1 MLTVFAL
8 TSGDFFIYRPLKTLH
23 KTIGWTKSMERK
35 GNKPRPSQAP
45 SKPISPALAEA
56 RRLLAI
62 VEKSQVPFGE
72 SAPIFAR
79 IKAQIDSGKSLS
91 VEDHE
96 HLMRLVK
103 IAKDWNKAE
112 ESSAMTEPDE
122 TLSG

>member
-1 MLTVFAL
+1 
-8 TSGDFFIYRPLKTLH
+8 
-23 KTIGWTKSMERK
+23 MERK
-35 GNKPRPSQAP
+35 GNKPGPSQAS
-45 SKPISPALAEA
+45 SKSTSSGLAEA

-79 IKAQIDSGKSLS
+79 IKAQIDSGKALS

-96 HLMRLVK
+96 HLLQLVK

-112 ESSAMTEPDE
+112 ESSALTEPDE

>member
-1 MLTVFAL
+1 MARKETRSNQPEV
-8 TSGDFFIYRPLKTLH
+8 SR
-23 KTIGWTKSMERK
+23 KS
-35 GNKPRPSQAP
+35 
-45 SKPISPALAEA
+45 ISPALAEA

-79 IKAQIDSGKSLS
+79 IKAQIDSGRSLS
-91 VEDHE
+91 VEDQE
-96 HLMRLVK
+96 HLLRLVK

-112 ESSAMTEPDE
+112 ESSAMTEPEE

>member
-1 MLTVFAL
+1 
-8 TSGDFFIYRPLKTLH
+8 
-23 KTIGWTKSMERK
+23 MEGK
-35 GNKPRPSQAP
+35 GNKPRSSQAS
-45 SKPISPALAEA
+45 SKSTSSGLAEA

-72 SAPIFAR
+72 SAPIFAK
-79 IKAQIDSGKSLS
+79 IKTQIDSGKSLS

-96 HLMRLVK
+96 HLLRLVK

-112 ESSAMTEPDE
+112 ESSALTEPDE

>member
-1 MLTVFAL
+1 
-8 TSGDFFIYRPLKTLH
+8 
-23 KTIGWTKSMERK
+23 MERK
-35 GNKPRPSQAP
+35 GNKPMPSQAS
-45 SKPISPALAEA
+45 SKSTSPGLAEA
-56 RRLLAI
+56 RRLLAM

-96 HLMRLVK
+96 HLLRLVK
-103 IAKDWNKAE
+103 IAKDWNKGE
-112 ESSAMTEPDE
+112 DSSAMTEPEE

>member
-1 MLTVFAL
+1 VA
-8 TSGDFFIYRPLKTLH
+8 
-23 KTIGWTKSMERK
+23 RK
-35 GNKPRPSQAP
+35 EKKPRPSPAASKTIAP
-45 SKPISPALAEA
+45 GLAEA

-96 HLMRLVK
+96 HLLQLVK

-112 ESSAMTEPDE
+112 ESSALTEPDE

>member
-1 MLTVFAL
+1 MLTVFVL
-8 TSGDFFIYRPLKTLH
+8 SSGDFFIYPLPKTLR
-23 KTIGWTKSMERK
+23 KTIGWTKNMERK
-35 GNKPRPSQAP
+35 GNKPGPSQAP
-45 SKPISPALAEA
+45 SNPISSGLAEA

>member
-1 MLTVFAL
+1 VA
-8 TSGDFFIYRPLKTLH
+8 
-23 KTIGWTKSMERK
+23 RK
-35 GNKPRPSQAP
+35 ENKPSQVRTASKTMAP
-45 SKPISPALAEA
+45 GLAEA

-79 IKAQIDSGKSLS
+79 IKAEIDSGKSLS

-96 HLMRLVK
+96 HLLQLVK

-112 ESSAMTEPDE
+112 ESSALTEPDE

>member
-1 MLTVFAL
+1 
-8 TSGDFFIYRPLKTLH
+8 
-23 KTIGWTKSMERK
+23 MERK
-35 GNKPRPSQAP
+35 GNKPKPSQAS
-45 SKPISPALAEA
+45 SKSTSSRLAEA

-72 SAPIFAR
+72 SAPIFAK
-79 IKAQIDSGKSLS
+79 IKTQIDSGKALS
-91 VEDHE
+91 VEDYE
-96 HLMRLVK
+96 HLLRLVK

>member
-1 MLTVFAL
+1 MARKETRSNQPEV
-8 TSGDFFIYRPLKTLH
+8 SS
-23 KTIGWTKSMERK
+23 KS
-35 GNKPRPSQAP
+35 
-45 SKPISPALAEA
+45 ISPGLAEA
-56 RRLLAI
+56 RKLLSI

-79 IKAQIDSGKSLS
+79 IKAEIDSGKSLS

-96 HLMRLVK
+96 HLLRLVN

-112 ESSAMTEPDE
+112 ESSALTEPDE

>member
-1 MLTVFAL
+1 MM
-8 TSGDFFIYRPLKTLH
+8 GKD
-23 KTIGWTKSMERK
+23 
-35 GNKPRPSQAP
+35 NKPKLPKDA
-45 SKPISPALAEA
+45 SKSISPGLAEA

-72 SAPIFAR
+72 SAPLFAR
-79 IKAQIDSGKSLS
+79 IKAQIEAGKPLS
-91 VEDHE
+91 AEDYE
-96 HLMRLVK
+96 HLLRLVK

>member
-1 MLTVFAL
+1 
-8 TSGDFFIYRPLKTLH
+8 
-23 KTIGWTKSMERK
+23 MERK
-35 GNKPRPSQAP
+35 GNKPGPSQP
-45 SKPISPALAEA
+45 SSKPISSGLAEA

-72 SAPIFAR
+72 SAPIFAK
-79 IKAQIDSGKSLS
+79 IKAQIDSGESLS

-96 HLMRLVK
+96 HLLQLVK

-112 ESSAMTEPDE
+112 ESSALTEPDE

>member
-1 MLTVFAL
+1 
-8 TSGDFFIYRPLKTLH
+8 
-23 KTIGWTKSMERK
+23 MERN
-35 GNKPRPSQAP
+35 GNKPRSSQAS
-45 SKPISPALAEA
+45 SKSTSSGLAEA

-72 SAPIFAR
+72 SAPVFAK

-91 VEDHE
+91 VEDYE
-96 HLMRLVK
+96 HLLRLVK
-103 IAKDWNKAE
+103 IAKDWNNAE

>member
-1 MLTVFAL
+1 MARKQNKPSQPQTA
-8 TSGDFFIYRPLKTLH
+8 S
-23 KTIGWTKSMERK
+23 KTI
-35 GNKPRPSQAP
+35 AP
-45 SKPISPALAEA
+45 GLAEA

-96 HLMRLVK
+96 HLLRLVK
-103 IAKDWNKAE
+103 IAKDWNKGE

>member
-1 MLTVFAL
+1 
-8 TSGDFFIYRPLKTLH
+8 
-23 KTIGWTKSMERK
+23 MERK
-35 GNKPRPSQAP
+35 GNQPRPSQAP
-45 SKPISPALAEA
+45 SDPISSALAEA

-79 IKAQIDSGKSLS
+79 IKAEIDSGKSLS

-96 HLMRLVK
+96 HLLRLVK
-103 IAKDWNKAE
+103 IAKDWNRAE